1 MNGRMDMR
9 PVARFAAMLAGS
21 VFAAGLWAG
30 VASAEVTVLGW
41 PGGPEETALRAA
53 AEAYNAKDD
62 VSDEN
67 KVELLFFNRDGFWD
81 KLQADLAAGSDAFD
95 LNLLATYSIGRYA
108 PFMEPVELSD
118 GAQALYGDAVLSTMQ
133 FDGKQYGV
141 PTDLSLHFMY
151 YRKDLIDALMSDDGA
166 RARYAEISKEHLGQ
180 ALEPKNPDDWTWDD
194 YAATA
199 LYFTKAVNPD
209 SPTRYGTVLQM
220 KNLLFNIMVWQST
233 ARSYGGDW
241 MDAEGNITVNSDAF
255 REGLELYK
263 MLYDAGATP
272 RDSLSYEFAEANAA
286 YAAGQV
292 AAMVQWNAAAA
303 DLTNAEKSPAV
314 GDATATIAPPAGPES
329 RATHIHGLGLGL
341 NKSAG
346 NKDGAKAFLKWL
358 STEEAALI
366 YARAGGA
373 PALSAEAVAAVAEE
387 RPDLVQLGEYAGAYG
402 YVMNG
407 GASANALAIYE
418 LQAKEFTGYWSGQ
431 QDLDTALAN
440 VEKGM
445 ADLLK

>member
-1 MNGRMDMR
+1 MR

-166 RARYAEISKEHLGQ
+166 KARYAEISKEHLGQ